1 MHKDLRTRSHTL
13 SLSPTPPSPLR
24 ILISFPPTVLSCIPL
39 LGGLPFRVK
48 IRLLGAAKY
57 LYTRAINVSAGNG
70 MRFVLRPDSIVLDAQ
85 KEQAMDARQEKKEYG
100 TAVFAA
106 KESRNVALKNAR
118 QHQEQG
124 ERRGSL
130 ESRIAEL
137 KKLLRSEESRED
149 KESGAGSE
157 SRMLRS
163 GRSAHTSGGAA
174 VVTKGRAKEAEK
186 TQAATGTGA
195 VDAAHTSAQR
205 AAAGVGVLGQSAG
218 MRGGE
223 LAGLGRGAPG
233 LGVQERRFTSG
244 DSFLFI
250 VVAIVGLLVV
260 VVGAI
265 YVRRLMSTM
274 TLPMT
279 STSGSEGTSA
289 YTTVEEG

>member
-1 MHKDLRTRSHTL
+1 MHKDLRTRSHTF
-13 SLSPTPPSPLR
+13 SLSTPPSPLR
-24 ILISFPPTVLSCIPL
+24 ILISLPPTVLSCIPL
-39 LGGLPFRVK
+39 LGSLPFRVK

-57 LYTRAINVSAGNG
+57 VYTRAINVSAGNG

-157 SRMLRS
+157 LSLI
-163 GRSAHTSGGAA
+163 H
-174 VVTKGRAKEAEK
+174 
-186 TQAATGTGA
+186 
-195 VDAAHTSAQR
+195 
-205 AAAGVGVLGQSAG
+205 
-218 MRGGE
+218 
-223 LAGLGRGAPG
+223 
-233 LGVQERRFTSG
+233 
-244 DSFLFI
+244 I
-250 VVAIVGLLVV
+250 
-260 VVGAI
+260 
-265 YVRRLMSTM
+265 
-274 TLPMT
+274 
-279 STSGSEGTSA
+279 
-289 YTTVEEG
+289 